1 MKYLPNWLVIA
12 SRLRRLAETLAPQL
26 LVRRREALARTMILD
41 FDLVFL
47 REATTLVD
55 GRLEQLERE
64 ASPDPD
70 EYGVYDQA
78 EYITGFGFVA
88 CQTYAT
94 GVVSSSKVTKP
105 DALAL
110 GPKHRTGRTIIE
122 LIDAAANHW
131 KHSPEWSLNTPPKAQ
146 KTLEVIASLGVNT
159 HGSYPVANMLHHILT
174 PHPARFANLIPF
186 LTQWRDAL
194 PR

>member
-1 MKYLPNWLVIA
+1 
-12 SRLRRLAETLAPQL
+12 
-26 LVRRREALARTMILD
+26 MILD
-41 FDLVFL
+41 FDLDFL
-47 REATTLVD
+47 REATALVD
-55 GRLEQLERE
+55 GRLEQLERKAK

-70 EYGVYDQA
+70 TYGVYDQA

-94 GVVSSSKVTKP
+94 GVVRWSKVVGKR

-110 GPKHRTGRTIIE
+110 GPKHRRTGQTMIE

-131 KHSPEWSLNTPPKAQ
+131 KHGPEWSLDAPSTRAQ
-146 KTLEVIASLGVNT
+146 KTLKVIASLGVNT
-159 HGSYPVANMLHHILT
+159 HGSYPVANMLHQILT

-186 LTQWRDAL
+186 LTQWRDVL